1 MLTYENKIDRCNIC
15 RHEHTTNHVEAMPG
29 IKIFVC
35 DDCLEAAKHNF
46 IFICMNCGKVYLRP
60 KKFVIDRLNIPELK
74 STYQRCEDMQLI
86 QGLDICIE
94 CDPDGIA
101 EYMNDRKMTG
111 TA

>member
-1 MLTYENKIDRCNIC
+1 MLTYEKKIDRCNVC
-15 RHEHTTNHVEAMPG
+15 KHEHTSNHVEAMPG

-60 KKFVIDRLNIPELK
+60 KKFVIDRLNTPDLRK
-74 STYQRCEDMQLI
+74 AYQRCEDMQLI
-86 QGLDICIE
+86 QGLDMCIE
-94 CDPDGIA
+94 CDPDGVM
-101 EYMNDRKMTG
+101 EYMNDRKMSG